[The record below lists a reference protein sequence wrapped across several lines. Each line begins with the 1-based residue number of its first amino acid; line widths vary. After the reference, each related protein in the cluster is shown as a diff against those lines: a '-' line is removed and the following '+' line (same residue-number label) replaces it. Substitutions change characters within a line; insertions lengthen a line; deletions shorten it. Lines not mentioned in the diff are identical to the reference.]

1 MPSEIKYLRL
11 FLHSKKMGKQAIG
24 HLSKFGDI
32 LRVSFDESYILDQSR
47 STLSLGF
54 AGQNDQDT
62 QKILRANSDVR
73 LTRNDGRLPA
83 YFQNL
88 LPEAHNRD
96 RLARQRGCA
105 PEDDFELLA
114 AAGHDLMGAVEVSP
128 IPKGESVSDSVR
140 LWHTALGLDIV
151 SNAIVEAPVE
161 DAASLPGVITK
172 FSAVMDGR
180 RYVVKRHGVAGST
193 ILKLPSTRHLDLVQ
207 NEFTG
212 FRLARS
218 LGLECAEAT
227 IVSKSDVDLPEE
239 IPFEQV
245 LAVKRFDR
253 GPDGQ
258 RIHMEE
264 FAQILNYEPRHKYGK
279 GIETDYVVM
288 LKILDRLSNNP
299 TKDTQEFVNRLVFFI
314 LMGNTDAHLKN
325 WAVTYKNGITPELAP
340 IYDPVCVTAFFKGV
354 PAQDYALNRAIDH
367 KVKELQWEG
376 LEAILKAA
384 GLLRAERKIAIAKE
398 LVLKAKDE
406 WPEILKDAPDSVN
419 ESIAERLNGGVALA
433 VPSLAAT
440 KRNRP

>member
-47 STLSLGF
+47 PTLSLGYS
-54 AGQNDQDT
+54 GQNDQDT
-62 QKILRANSDVR
+62 QKILRANSDIR

-114 AAGHDLMGAVEVSP
+114 AAGHDLMGGVEVAP

-140 LWHTALGLDIV
+140 LWHTAMGLNII
-151 SNAIVEAPVE
+151 STAIVEAPVE

-180 RYVVKRHGVAGST
+180 RYVVKRHGAAGST

-212 FRLARS
+212 FRLAQA

-227 IVSKSDVDLPEE
+227 IVSKSDVDLPEDV
-239 IPFEQV
+239 PFEKV

-253 GPDGQ
+253 GNDGQ
-258 RIHMEE
+258 RIHIEE

-299 TKDTQEFVNRLVFFI
+299 TRDTQEFVNRLVFFI

-325 WAVTYKNGITPELAP
+325 WAVTYKNGTTPELAP
-340 IYDPVCVTAFFKGV
+340 IYDPVCVTAFFKGLPV
-354 PAQDYALNRAIDH
+354 QDYALNRAIDD
-367 KVKELQWEG
+367 KVKVLQWDD
-376 LEAILKAA
+376 LESILKAA
-384 GLLRAERKIAIAKE
+384 GLLRVDRKLAIAKD
-398 LVLKAKDE
+398 LVLKAKAE
-406 WPEILKDAPDSVN
+406 WPDLLKDAPENVM
-419 ESIAERLNGGVALA
+419 ESITERLNGEVALSSFRNTMA
-433 VPSLAAT
+433 